1 MEVHGIMPK
10 IRVING
16 PNLNLLGKREPG
28 VYGSRTLA
36 DLETVLD
43 REAAVLGMEVDFY
56 QSNYEGDIIESIH
69 ESRETGIDALII
81 NPGAF
86 THYSYAIRD
95 AIAGTGQMV
104 IEVHLSNVHAREE
117 FRRHSVI
124 APVCLG
130 QISGLGFDSYSAALH
145 TLAKRISG
153 TSS

>member
-1 MEVHGIMPK
+1 MRK
-10 IRVING
+10 IRIING

-28 VYGSRTLA
+28 VYGVRTLA

-43 REAAVLGMEVDFY
+43 MEAAALGIEVDFY

-69 ESRETGIDALII
+69 ESRDKGIDALII

-95 AIAGTGQMV
+95 AVAGTGLIT
-104 IEVHLSNVHAREE
+104 IEVHISNVHAREE

-130 QISGLGFDSYSAALH
+130 QISGLGFDSYSAALF
-145 TLAKRISG
+145 TLARRIAG

>member
-1 MEVHGIMPK
+1 MRK
-10 IRVING
+10 IRIING

-28 VYGSRTLA
+28 VYGAKTLA

-43 REAAVLGMEVDFY
+43 MEAAALGIEVDFY

-69 ESRETGIDALII
+69 ESRDKGIDALII

-95 AIAGTGQMV
+95 AVAGTGLMA
-104 IEVHLSNVHAREE
+104 IEVHISNVHAREE

-130 QISGLGFDSYSAALH
+130 QISGLGFDSYSAALF
-145 TLAKRISG
+145 TLARRITG

>member
-1 MEVHGIMPK
+1 MRK
-10 IRVING
+10 IRIING
-16 PNLNLLGKREPG
+16 PNLNLLGKREPD
-28 VYGSRTLA
+28 VYGAKTLA

-43 REAAVLGMEVDFY
+43 MEAAALGIEVDFY

-69 ESRETGIDALII
+69 ESGDKGIDALII

-95 AIAGTGQMV
+95 AVAGTGLMA
-104 IEVHLSNVHAREE
+104 IEVHISNVHAREE

-130 QISGLGFDSYSAALH
+130 QISGLGFDSYSAALF
-145 TLAKRISG
+145 TLARRITG

>member
-1 MEVHGIMPK
+1 MRK

-28 VYGSRTLA
+28 VYGARTLA

-43 REAAVLGMEVDFY
+43 MEAAALGIEVDFY

-69 ESRETGIDALII
+69 ESREKGIDALII

-86 THYSYAIRD
+86 THYSYAMRD
-95 AIAGTGQMV
+95 AISGTGLMA
-104 IEVHLSNVHAREE
+104 IEVHISNVHAREE

-130 QISGLGFDSYSAALH
+130 QISGLGFDSYSAALF
-145 TLAKRISG
+145 TLARRISG
-153 TSS
+153 AST

>member
-1 MEVHGIMPK
+1 MRK

-28 VYGSRTLA
+28 VYGARTLA

-43 REAAVLGMEVDFY
+43 MEAAAFGIEVDFY

-69 ESRETGIDALII
+69 ESREKGIDALII

-95 AIAGTGQMV
+95 AIAGSGQMA
-104 IEVHLSNVHAREE
+104 IEVHISNLHAREE

-130 QISGLGFDSYSAALH
+130 QISGLGFDSYSAALF
-145 TLAKRISG
+145 TLARRIAG
-153 TSS
+153 PAA